1 VLAAQAV
8 GDEGREAAHHDA
20 FGVDVDPLLLDL
32 GRLQRSRGALQHDE
46 GPGRRKTRPE
56 PDGSGGGRGDRGSRA
71 EGQCRL
77 RRRFYN
83 KYLILFSIL
92 NTVLKYLS
100 VFLLPLR
107 EKVARQG
114 RMRGVDATYSDFSP
128 PDSSADEA
136 L

>member
-1 VLAAQAV
+1 
-8 GDEGREAAHHDA
+8 
-20 FGVDVDPLLLDL
+20 LLLDL

-77 RRRFYN
+77 WRRFRHS
-83 KYLILFSIL
+83 YLILLNIL
-92 NTVLKYLS
+92 NTVLKYLLR
-100 VFLLPLR
+100 FLLPLW
-107 EKVARQG
+107 EKVAAGGR
-114 RMRGVDATYSDFSP
+114 RMRGVSA
-128 PDSSADEA
+128 SSAEESGGGKA